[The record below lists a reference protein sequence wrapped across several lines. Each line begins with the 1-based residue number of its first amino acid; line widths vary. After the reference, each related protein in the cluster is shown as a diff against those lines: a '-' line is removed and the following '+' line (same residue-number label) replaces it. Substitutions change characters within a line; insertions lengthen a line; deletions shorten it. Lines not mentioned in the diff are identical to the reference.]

1 MNNTM
6 AYYYCTGNLSD
17 IEIGPSKIISYDQ
30 CKKEKEVGNIVIVNE
45 DSQRLI
51 SISPDFV
58 NIKEK
63 KDISITLTYSK
74 IFENNPSKIYL
85 VNKNTEKIANGKY
98 IDIIGIN
105 ERNITFNINYDFI
118 SKIIPGKYYIKLFN
132 ANDELENS
140 SSETLLFVD
149 TLSLYE
155 KKQKLFVS
163 NQNNTRIGV
172 IFTNTIL
179 LSQISKVTYNDIVL
193 EYKIHNDLNNIL
205 IINTTNK
212 VPLYKE
218 GNYTFKIFE
227 SGQLNPINYTVET
240 MIKTGSESDILFSHS
255 IYTKSENGNAYIV
268 ISVNDDIFSMSY
280 SLNKSE
286 VSTFNNLSQF
296 WTNTFV
302 LEINDEGI
310 FNFSYYKG
318 SNFSQEYHIDKDIY
332 LVQESD
338 FFNENLNNCQ
348 VNYCSISSSISQSTS
363 PEFCFKNF
371 ILENPSFNG
380 VSDDEIY
387 YGLLSINNL
396 TKIKFSNDNIP
407 LMEESYSNKNYII
420 QVIRKDK
427 LGEDVLFQKNFIFTD
442 FIYEKNSLIYD
453 NNYLQFNFSSHCQ
466 LNYDKFKLDD
476 SERYD
481 CSSSLEN
488 SNNYNC
494 KYVIG
499 AEAKSIYNLT
509 YDNIYIDSVSTIK
522 EFLYEVLLNVTNDGQ
537 AKYTIKIKN
546 EIYIGI
552 NVFTMIIGDNEG
564 KKEDIIFDGDNIIY
578 DSYSASIEVPANKH
592 IKEIYLKSFTL
603 YNGLTIDIDET
614 NKLVYIFD
622 KIHSINTNYLFSNK
636 DLDNVSFSVESE
648 INNIYLINGETKHS
662 AGNKNSCFVNN
673 IEYGLNY
680 LVNYYDNVVLYT
692 IKYGFEKK
700 CQSTNEDKI
709 IFNLYNEDNNL
720 NFGNYQISLNNK
732 INDEKIDT
740 EINYK
745 NVEEIKGLFV
755 YKFEIN
761 SPLKEGEYYIEFNGT
776 KLNNDKIIIKNG
788 KSFNRTGEIYT
799 NIQNQNFIIQFND
812 DLEDDEII
820 NDMIMIIF
828 NDDTKINVVC
838 DLLFDNIK
846 VFGCIISEKITKA
859 GLYKLGYIHQC
870 GQLVTAN
877 ELLNVKEYKHSIP
890 IKNDYKYDINNENKN
905 LIIQLSNN
913 LNVSYINSIT
923 LIKTD
928 SLNEVNINIDN
939 LSGEIS
945 SLNLIFPSEIEL
957 GNYLIKLKNKDE
969 EYIITPQIII
979 YDSNFNIKD
988 HYPYI
993 NISAFDIS
1001 NIHVSFDGK
1010 YHRNQINKVYLIKD
1024 IQNYN
1029 GSKIDITEYF
1039 HFNIDNNTLT
1049 FIPGYININ
1058 ETGQYHIEMKGYQ
1071 TLFIYYFHLIGM
1083 ANNLSI
1089 QNSIDLTKNN
1099 NYLNI
1104 SNSYSVYF
1112 CEIINEIKSDN
1123 NLIFKVH
1130 FCPKSYLKIG
1140 IDHSKEQPKLNDENL
1155 LSATITIDYFDNQ
1168 MILIYL
1174 NSIYTE
1180 KYNIKNIPKIS
1191 GESWKTYSINDI
1203 DYNGLIRIQKNQT
1216 ILKYPTIVFPIMKT
1230 SSFEL
1235 NLNINTLIYHY
1246 TPHGKIKRSHPIL
1259 IRDPLNYSNYE
1270 YTTFNISNCGEDY
1283 IYNISSSS
1291 DIKCV
1296 TCKDINYIR
1305 PYKVK
1310 GSYECV
1316 SDCGNYYLFKEQ
1328 KQCYLSCDP
1337 SNFNVNKSIFEENK
1351 SCVYSCNSNNGYGRE
1366 NKQSSKCYQCS
1377 SKNQYLSDGIC
1388 ITNTSIKWEVNDESN
1403 KIDLCENITCGNQS
1417 ETDSSLI
1424 GTCFVKENEAQ
1435 CLCPPSLKGE
1445 KCSTNKINDI
1455 LSDYGLDNLTDNNGT
1470 LKAGNGEDDL
1480 IIKSNKNDDDDDEP
1494 IINVKSEKAMKNVK
1508 EISELV
1514 KQPVVVQQMKPVAVK
1529 SLFHTVGTTITKMM
1543 DGIIDMNSN
1552 IIFLF
1557 DLATNLVRSTLKIRR
1572 IKRLRFLMGIDRF
1585 LDEDDYDLD
1594 IEEFLNMVNNAG
1606 EIYKKITLEE
1616 IKNDIFNESSFV
1628 INTNEVRGIHYYKW
1642 TNNKESFMKFNNILN
1657 KKFNNDIYF
1666 DFPSAF
1672 PKDDKVVFIKIIL
1685 PDDVYDLLIETNNNT
1700 KKSNIIVFNYENGNN
1715 IDLSQYENISVYFPI
1730 NINEINYEK
1739 YKSYISKNI
1748 DIYKPNENVVQKT
1761 CYITENFDSDLT
1773 QKFRRME
1780 IYENKTFISKDCVY
1794 DSINIDTLKVKMVC
1808 KFNVEFNY
1816 SYSISEQFL
1825 DFDIQKVNNLPLKCG
1840 IDFSFINK
1848 FWENFGFCIYGCLLL
1863 ITIISC
1869 LIYSFLSKKY
1879 RNVAVENDMKKIDLA
1894 YDMGEALSFCKIVYN
1909 NLFELYPLF
1918 NVFTVS
1924 NLNPFYLNISL
1935 FVFNIFIIFG
1945 ANAIFYP
1952 EFLIEKRIFN
1962 NDRNK
1967 IYYPIIKEYI
1977 KILISIGASIIF
1989 NFIMKLIIIISVE
2002 KKNKL
2007 KSYSNLE
2014 EKIREDKIHKFHMK
2028 FLGKRLIA
2036 LILMLIISLG
2046 LFYYVVSFCMFYKQT
2061 QINWILGSI
2070 YSLLIEWII
2079 LTPINIL
2086 IISIIQ
2092 FNEKIDWTH
2101 YMKRLFL
2108 F

>member
-1 MNNTM
+1 
-6 AYYYCTGNLSD
+6 
-17 IEIGPSKIISYDQ
+17 
-30 CKKEKEVGNIVIVNE
+30 
-45 DSQRLI
+45 
-51 SISPDFV
+51 
-58 NIKEK
+58 
-63 KDISITLTYSK
+63 
-74 IFENNPSKIYL
+74 
-85 VNKNTEKIANGKY
+85 
-98 IDIIGIN
+98 
-105 ERNITFNINYDFI
+105 
-118 SKIIPGKYYIKLFN
+118 
-132 ANDELENS
+132 
-140 SSETLLFVD
+140 
-149 TLSLYE
+149 
-155 KKQKLFVS
+155 
-163 NQNNTRIGV
+163 
-172 IFTNTIL
+172 
-179 LSQISKVTYNDIVL
+179 
-193 EYKIHNDLNNIL
+193 
-205 IINTTNK
+205 
-212 VPLYKE
+212 
-218 GNYTFKIFE
+218 
-227 SGQLNPINYTVET
+227 
-240 MIKTGSESDILFSHS
+240 
-255 IYTKSENGNAYIV
+255 
-268 ISVNDDIFSMSY
+268 
-280 SLNKSE
+280 
-286 VSTFNNLSQF
+286 
-296 WTNTFV
+296 
-302 LEINDEGI
+302 
-310 FNFSYYKG
+310 
-318 SNFSQEYHIDKDIY
+318 
-332 LVQESD
+332 
-338 FFNENLNNCQ
+338 
-348 VNYCSISSSISQSTS
+348 
-363 PEFCFKNF
+363 
-371 ILENPSFNG
+371 
-380 VSDDEIY
+380 
-387 YGLLSINNL
+387 
-396 TKIKFSNDNIP
+396 
-407 LMEESYSNKNYII
+407 
-420 QVIRKDK
+420 
-427 LGEDVLFQKNFIFTD
+427 
-442 FIYEKNSLIYD
+442 
-453 NNYLQFNFSSHCQ
+453 
-466 LNYDKFKLDD
+466 
-476 SERYD
+476 
-481 CSSSLEN
+481 
-488 SNNYNC
+488 
-494 KYVIG
+494 
-499 AEAKSIYNLT
+499 
-509 YDNIYIDSVSTIK
+509 
-522 EFLYEVLLNVTNDGQ
+522 
-537 AKYTIKIKN
+537 
-546 EIYIGI
+546 
-552 NVFTMIIGDNEG
+552 
-564 KKEDIIFDGDNIIY
+564 
-578 DSYSASIEVPANKH
+578 
-592 IKEIYLKSFTL
+592 
-603 YNGLTIDIDET
+603 
-614 NKLVYIFD
+614 
-622 KIHSINTNYLFSNK
+622 
-636 DLDNVSFSVESE
+636 
-648 INNIYLINGETKHS
+648 
-662 AGNKNSCFVNN
+662 
-673 IEYGLNY
+673 
-680 LVNYYDNVVLYT
+680 
-692 IKYGFEKK
+692 
-700 CQSTNEDKI
+700 
-709 IFNLYNEDNNL
+709 
-720 NFGNYQISLNNK
+720 
-732 INDEKIDT
+732 
-740 EINYK
+740 
-745 NVEEIKGLFV
+745 
-755 YKFEIN
+755 
-761 SPLKEGEYYIEFNGT
+761 
-776 KLNNDKIIIKNG
+776 
-788 KSFNRTGEIYT
+788 
-799 NIQNQNFIIQFND
+799 
-812 DLEDDEII
+812 
-820 NDMIMIIF
+820 
-828 NDDTKINVVC
+828 
-838 DLLFDNIK
+838 
-846 VFGCIISEKITKA
+846 
-859 GLYKLGYIHQC
+859 
-870 GQLVTAN
+870 
-877 ELLNVKEYKHSIP
+877 
-890 IKNDYKYDINNENKN
+890 
-905 LIIQLSNN
+905 
-913 LNVSYINSIT
+913 
-923 LIKTD
+923 
-928 SLNEVNINIDN
+928 
-939 LSGEIS
+939 
-945 SLNLIFPSEIEL
+945 
-957 GNYLIKLKNKDE
+957 
-969 EYIITPQIII
+969 
-979 YDSNFNIKD
+979 
-988 HYPYI
+988 
-993 NISAFDIS
+993 
-1001 NIHVSFDGK
+1001 
-1010 YHRNQINKVYLIKD
+1010 
-1024 IQNYN
+1024 
-1029 GSKIDITEYF
+1029 
-1039 HFNIDNNTLT
+1039 
-1049 FIPGYININ
+1049 
-1058 ETGQYHIEMKGYQ
+1058 
-1071 TLFIYYFHLIGM
+1071 
-1083 ANNLSI
+1083 
-1089 QNSIDLTKNN
+1089 
-1099 NYLNI
+1099 
-1104 SNSYSVYF
+1104 
-1112 CEIINEIKSDN
+1112 
-1123 NLIFKVH
+1123 
-1130 FCPKSYLKIG
+1130 
-1140 IDHSKEQPKLNDENL
+1140 
-1155 LSATITIDYFDNQ
+1155 
-1168 MILIYL
+1168 
-1174 NSIYTE
+1174 
-1180 KYNIKNIPKIS
+1180 
-1191 GESWKTYSINDI
+1191 
-1203 DYNGLIRIQKNQT
+1203 
-1216 ILKYPTIVFPIMKT
+1216 MKT

-1259 IRDPLNYSNYE
+1259 IRDPSNYSNYE
-1270 YTTFNISNCGEDY
+1270 YTTFNIINCGEDY
-1283 IYNISSSS
+1283 MYNISSSS

-1296 TCKDINYIR
+1296 TCKDINYAR

-1366 NKQSSKCYQCS
+1366 NKQSNKCYQCS

-1388 ITNTSIKWEVNDESN
+1388 ITNTSIKWEVNDESK

-1470 LKAGNGEDDL
+1470 LKAGDGEDDL

-1657 KKFNNDIYF
+1657 KELNNDIHF
-1666 DFPSAF
+1666 DLSSSI
-1672 PKDDKVVFIKIIL
+1672 PKDENIVFIKIIL

-1761 CYITENFDSDLT
+1761 CYITEDFDSDLT

-1879 RNVAVENDMKKIDLA
+1879 RNVAVENDMKKIDLDF
-1894 YDMGEALSFCKIVYN
+1894 DMGESLSFCKIVYN

-2079 LTPINIL
+2079 LAPINIL